1 MVPFLACN
9 IAASSHLHE
18 TLRLNKKVIS
28 PAYKHGLTM
37 VLYSLKILLQPIDLA
52 QINYSGFG
60 FVVTVALFPCKGA
73 DMSER
78 HLPDDQSSTID
89 PYLITSVR
97 QTLAEQS
104 AALQNLS
111 KQLDSGQYQRVLN
124 LIMNCKGHV
133 ILSGM
138 GKSGHVGRKMSA
150 TLASTG
156 TPSFFIHPA
165 EAFHGDLGMITPYDL
180 LILISASGETDEI
193 LKLVPSLKNFGN
205 RIIAITNNGNSTL
218 AKNADAVLEL
228 HMANETCPNNLAPTT
243 STTLTMAI
251 GDALAIAMIHQ
262 RKFMPNDFARYH
274 PGGSLGRRL
283 LTRVAD
289 VMQHDVPAVQLD
301 ASFKTVIQRITSGC
315 QGMVMVEDAEGGLAG
330 IITDG
335 DLRRFME
342 KEDSLTSA
350 TAAQMMT
357 REPLT
362 LPEDTMIIEA
372 EEKMQKHRVSTLLVT
387 NKANKVTGLVRI
399 FD

>member
-1 MVPFLACN
+1 
-9 IAASSHLHE
+9 
-18 TLRLNKKVIS
+18 
-28 PAYKHGLTM
+28 
-37 VLYSLKILLQPIDLA
+37 
-52 QINYSGFG
+52 
-60 FVVTVALFPCKGA
+60 
-73 DMSER
+73 MSER

-251 GDALAIAMIHQ
+251 GDALAITMIHQ

>member
-1 MVPFLACN
+1 
-9 IAASSHLHE
+9 
-18 TLRLNKKVIS
+18 
-28 PAYKHGLTM
+28 
-37 VLYSLKILLQPIDLA
+37 
-52 QINYSGFG
+52 
-60 FVVTVALFPCKGA
+60 
-73 DMSER
+73 MSER

-97 QTLAEQS
+97 QTLAEQG

-251 GDALAIAMIHQ
+251 GDAQAIAMIRQ

>member
-1 MVPFLACN
+1 
-9 IAASSHLHE
+9 
-18 TLRLNKKVIS
+18 
-28 PAYKHGLTM
+28 
-37 VLYSLKILLQPIDLA
+37 
-52 QINYSGFG
+52 
-60 FVVTVALFPCKGA
+60 
-73 DMSER
+73 MSER

-111 KQLDSGQYQRVLN
+111 KQLDSGQYQR
-124 LIMNCKGHV
+124 G
-133 ILSGM
+133 
-138 GKSGHVGRKMSA
+138 
-150 TLASTG
+150 
-156 TPSFFIHPA
+156 FFIHPA

>member
-1 MVPFLACN
+1 
-9 IAASSHLHE
+9 
-18 TLRLNKKVIS
+18 
-28 PAYKHGLTM
+28 
-37 VLYSLKILLQPIDLA
+37 
-52 QINYSGFG
+52 
-60 FVVTVALFPCKGA
+60 
-73 DMSER
+73 MSER

-97 QTLAEQS
+97 QTLAEQG

-251 GDALAIAMIHQ
+251 GDALAIAMIRQ
-262 RKFMPNDFARYH
+262 RKFMPNDLARYH

>member
-1 MVPFLACN
+1 MP
-9 IAASSHLHE
+9 E
-18 TLRLNKKVIS
+18 K
-28 PAYKHGLTM
+28 
-37 VLYSLKILLQPIDLA
+37 YS
-52 QINYSGFG
+52 
-60 FVVTVALFPCKGA
+60 
-73 DMSER
+73 
-78 HLPDDQSSTID
+78 PDDQSSTID

-97 QTLAEQS
+97 QTLEEQG

-111 KQLDSGQYQRVLN
+111 KQLDSGQYQCVLN

-165 EAFHGDLGMITPYDL
+165 EAFHGDLGMITPCDL

-205 RIIAITNNGNSTL
+205 RIIAITNNGHSTL

-251 GDALAIAMIHQ
+251 GDALAIAMIHK

>member
-1 MVPFLACN
+1 MTQF
-9 IAASSHLHE
+9 
-18 TLRLNKKVIS
+18 
-28 PAYKHGLTM
+28 
-37 VLYSLKILLQPIDLA
+37 QPDYFAI
-52 QINYSGFG
+52 
-60 FVVTVALFPCKGA
+60 
-73 DMSER
+73 
-78 HLPDDQSSTID
+78 
-89 PYLITSVR
+89 
-97 QTLAEQS
+97 EQ
-104 AALQNLS
+104 
-111 KQLDSGQYQRVLN
+111 VF
-124 LIMNCKGHV
+124 M
-133 ILSGM
+133 
-138 GKSGHVGRKMSA
+138 
-150 TLASTG
+150 
-156 TPSFFIHPA
+156 
-165 EAFHGDLGMITPYDL
+165 
-180 LILISASGETDEI
+180 
-193 LKLVPSLKNFGN
+193 
-205 RIIAITNNGNSTL
+205 
-218 AKNADAVLEL
+218 AKNADSALKLGQARGVAIVAAVNQEL
-228 HMANETCPNNLAPTT
+228 PVFEYAARQVKQTVVGIGSAEKSQVQHMVRTLLKLPANPQAD
-243 STTLTMAI
+243 AA
-251 GDALAIAMIHQ
+251 DALAIAMIHQ

-342 KEDSLTSA
+342 KEGSLTSA

>member
-1 MVPFLACN
+1 
-9 IAASSHLHE
+9 
-18 TLRLNKKVIS
+18 
-28 PAYKHGLTM
+28 
-37 VLYSLKILLQPIDLA
+37 
-52 QINYSGFG
+52 
-60 FVVTVALFPCKGA
+60 
-73 DMSER
+73 MSER

-97 QTLAEQS
+97 QTLAEQG

-251 GDALAIAMIHQ
+251 GDALVIAMIHQ

-289 VMQHDVPAVQLD
+289 VMLHDVPAVQLD

>member
-1 MVPFLACN
+1 MP
-9 IAASSHLHE
+9 E
-18 TLRLNKKVIS
+18 K
-28 PAYKHGLTM
+28 
-37 VLYSLKILLQPIDLA
+37 YS
-52 QINYSGFG
+52 
-60 FVVTVALFPCKGA
+60 
-73 DMSER
+73 
-78 HLPDDQSSTID
+78 PDDQSSTID

-97 QTLAEQS
+97 QTLEEQG

-111 KQLDSGQYQRVLN
+111 KQLDSGQYQCVLN

-156 TPSFFIHPA
+156 IPSFFIHPA
-165 EAFHGDLGMITPYDL
+165 EAFHGDLGMITPCDL

-193 LKLVPSLKNFGN
+193 LKLVPSLRNFGN
-205 RIIAITNNGNSTL
+205 RIIAITNNGHSTL

-251 GDALAIAMIHQ
+251 GDALAIAMIHK